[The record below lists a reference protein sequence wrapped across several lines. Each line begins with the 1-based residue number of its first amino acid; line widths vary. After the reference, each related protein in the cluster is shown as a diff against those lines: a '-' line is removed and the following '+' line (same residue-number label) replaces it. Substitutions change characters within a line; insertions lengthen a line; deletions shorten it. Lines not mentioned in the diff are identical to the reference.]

1 MASQSLAI
9 EPAGVETAASQ
20 FLTFILAGEEYGV
33 DILCVQEVR
42 GWEVATPLPNSAPY
56 VRGVINLRGVIVPI
70 IDLRNR
76 FGLPDEP
83 YTKMNVV
90 IVIKVQAP
98 ERSRVVG
105 LIVDAVSDV
114 VDITSAQRK
123 EAPVVGVSTASQFVE
138 GLATVGDKMI
148 ILLNIDNA
156 VDDAALGR
164 AGTTTETITH

>member
-1 MASQSLAI
+1 MSSQTIA
-9 EPAGVETAASQ
+9 VESTVAQTAASQ

-42 GWEVATPLPNSAPY
+42 GWEVATPLPNSAAY

-98 ERSRVVG
+98 GKSRVVG

-114 VDITSAQRK
+114 VDITPAQRK
-123 EAPVVGVSTASQFVE
+123 EAPVVGAETASQFVE

-164 AGTTTETITH
+164 SGTTPETTAH